1 MPSYAAGPRPA
12 TVRLAQTSSQCI
24 KETFNRYLPLPS
36 SATRPANSV
45 APKPQIIA
53 RNRVRPRRSHKPS
66 RSNLH
71 SAPQPPASLTAVSFP
86 GGFRTPAP
94 VQAAS
99 SRWAV
104 IRNPSQTRHIHDV
117 RAMSACAPTP
127 EVSLRRGEP
136 TRWAMNDPCIATNS
150 EPFRRSLTAVI
161 LYAAGRRSPI
171 TPTSGAAPSPPS
183 DRAYRSLR

>member
-71 SAPQPPASLTAVSFP
+71 SAPQPPVSLTAVSFP

-104 IRNPSQTRHIHDV
+104 IRNPSQTATWQQV
-117 RAMSACAPTP
+117 RATSALPPQSRHALTRLARQFRAISRPH
-127 EVSLRRGEP
+127 LRRS
-136 TRWAMNDPCIATNS
+136 RI
-150 EPFRRSLTAVI
+150 
-161 LYAAGRRSPI
+161 RSPSHDHKI
-171 TPTSGAAPSPPS
+171 EIA
-183 DRAYRSLR
+183 SLC

>member
-104 IRNPSQTRHIHDV
+104 IRNPSQQQTHAAQQINFIIRSP
-117 RAMSACAPTP
+117 RQLGQASKLESYGRGMSAYLVPDEPQDVCARYGGHRVEFRSHPP
-127 EVSLRRGEP
+127 RFPRDRGEQ
-136 TRWAMNDPCIATNS
+136 
-150 EPFRRSLTAVI
+150 
-161 LYAAGRRSPI
+161 AGRHR
-171 TPTSGAAPSPPS
+171 
-183 DRAYRSLR
+183 

>member
-24 KETFNRYLPLPS
+24 KETLNRYLPLPS
-36 SATRPANSV
+36 SATKPANSV

-71 SAPQPPASLTAVSFP
+71 SAPQPPVSLTAVSFP

-99 SRWAV
+99 SRWAA
-104 IRNPSQTRHIHDV
+104 IRNPSHEQTSAADLFCQNCLASSAAFFVPASI
-117 RAMSACAPTP
+117 MSTAWPSHVC
-127 EVSLRRGEP
+127 S
-136 TRWAMNDPCIATNS
+136 S
-150 EPFRRSLTAVI
+150 ESVTTSLTPMN
-161 LYAAGRRSPI
+161 RSQNSTYP
-171 TPTSGAAPSPPS
+171 
-183 DRAYRSLR
+183 LRCWNPGC

>member
-71 SAPQPPASLTAVSFP
+71 SAPQPPVSLTAVSFP

-99 SRWAV
+99 SRWPSSEILHKLRHGSKSAPLPLFARKSRHALTRLARQFRATE
-104 IRNPSQTRHIHDV
+104 RNRSRG
-117 RAMSACAPTP
+117 RA
-127 EVSLRRGEP
+127 LRA
-136 TRWAMNDPCIATNS
+136 RWC
-150 EPFRRSLTAVI
+150 
-161 LYAAGRRSPI
+161 
-171 TPTSGAAPSPPS
+171 
-183 DRAYRSLR
+183 LRLMGSR

>member
-24 KETFNRYLPLPS
+24 KETFNRFLPLPS

-104 IRNPSQTRHIHDV
+104 IRNPSQQ
-117 RAMSACAPTP
+117 
-127 EVSLRRGEP
+127 
-136 TRWAMNDPCIATNS
+136 
-150 EPFRRSLTAVI
+150 RSLNCPTLRTLI
-161 LYAAGRRSPI
+161 FGWRSVWVML
-171 TPTSGAAPSPPS
+171 AAPFVLVAGEQYASA
-183 DRAYRSLR
+183 RLALCRRRERTGG

>member
-24 KETFNRYLPLPS
+24 KETLNRYLPLPS
-36 SATRPANSV
+36 SATKPTNSV

-104 IRNPSQTRHIHDV
+104 IRNPSQERTHAPQQNVLLNYLIGTDQQRLRH
-117 RAMSACAPTP
+117 
-127 EVSLRRGEP
+127 GE
-136 TRWAMNDPCIATNS
+136 
-150 EPFRRSLTAVI
+150 
-161 LYAAGRRSPI
+161 
-171 TPTSGAAPSPPS
+171 
-183 DRAYRSLR
+183 

>member
-24 KETFNRYLPLPS
+24 KETLNRYLPLPS

-99 SRWAV
+99 SRV
-104 IRNPSQTRHIHDV
+104 GRH
-117 RAMSACAPTP
+117 PKPFT
-127 EVSLRRGEP
+127 
-136 TRWAMNDPCIATNS
+136 IATGRGKLQRPASVRNA
-150 EPFRRSLTAVI
+150 PLATVGPKK
-161 LYAAGRRSPI
+161 AACRDGPMSDIAASYSIISSARPA
-171 TPTSGAAPSPPS
+171 TSVGSSVPVP
-183 DRAYRSLR
+183 

>member
-24 KETFNRYLPLPS
+24 KETLNRYLPLPS
-36 SATRPANSV
+36 SATKPANSL

-53 RNRVRPRRSHKPS
+53 RNRVRPRRSRKPS

-71 SAPQPPASLTAVSFP
+71 SAPQPPVSLTAVSFP

-99 SRWAV
+99 SRWAI
-104 IRNPSQTRHIHDV
+104 IRNPSQFLPRAPAANDV
-117 RAMSACAPTP
+117 RGCNALLDHLVGATKQRQR
-127 EVSLRRGEP
+127 EGE
-136 TRWAMNDPCIATNS
+136 TERLGGLKIDNELDFCKQ
-150 EPFRRSLTAVI
+150 LDGQV
-161 LYAAGRRSPI
+161 
-171 TPTSGAAPSPPS
+171 
-183 DRAYRSLR
+183 

>member
-24 KETFNRYLPLPS
+24 KETLNRYLPLPS
-36 SATRPANSV
+36 SATKPANSV

-71 SAPQPPASLTAVSFP
+71 SAPQPPVSLTAVSFP

-104 IRNPSQTRHIHDV
+104 IRNPSQNCRATSLNARQLYLQERTRLAPRHPVKRPIFGGQSVPTLPDQRQTSV
-117 RAMSACAPTP
+117 CSAIARAS
-127 EVSLRRGEP
+127 S
-136 TRWAMNDPCIATNS
+136 
-150 EPFRRSLTAVI
+150 
-161 LYAAGRRSPI
+161 
-171 TPTSGAAPSPPS
+171 TSIP
-183 DRAYRSLR
+183 R

>member
-12 TVRLAQTSSQCI
+12 IVRLAQTSNQCI
-24 KETFNRYLPLPS
+24 KETLNRYLPLPS
-36 SATRPANSV
+36 SATKPANSL

-71 SAPQPPASLTAVSFP
+71 SAPQPPVSLTAVSFP

-104 IRNPSQTRHIHDV
+104 IRNPSQRRRFEHARET
-117 RAMSACAPTP
+117 SAIAPIATQ
-127 EVSLRRGEP
+127 SLHRGNRRRGP
-136 TRWAMNDPCIATNS
+136 RSGHFGHCKKATRCRVDSQA
-150 EPFRRSLTAVI
+150 F
-161 LYAAGRRSPI
+161 
-171 TPTSGAAPSPPS
+171 
-183 DRAYRSLR
+183 

>member
-45 APKPQIIA
+45 ALKPQIIA

-71 SAPQPPASLTAVSFP
+71 SAPQPPVSLTAVSFP

-94 VQAAS
+94 VQADRPDGPSSETLHTRRPTALQQSNYSITSSAVAS
-99 SRWAV
+99 STCGMVRPSALAV
-104 IRNPSQTRHIHDV
+104 
-117 RAMSACAPTP
+117 
-127 EVSLRRGEP
+127 LRLITSSNLVGSS
-136 TRWAMNDPCIATNS
+136 I
-150 EPFRRSLTAVI
+150 
-161 LYAAGRRSPI
+161 GRSPGLAPFKI
-171 TPTSGAAPSPPS
+171 LSTKLATRRKPSETSIP
-183 DRAYRSLR
+183 

>member
-104 IRNPSQTRHIHDV
+104 IRNPSQQRTLMIPDAAIANRSMLAVDEAGVNDCLGAVHSGD
-117 RAMSACAPTP
+117 TP
-127 EVSLRRGEP
+127 QCTCFFHSRTHSSVTLE
-136 TRWAMNDPCIATNS
+136 
-150 EPFRRSLTAVI
+150 LTE
-161 LYAAGRRSPI
+161 LG
-171 TPTSGAAPSPPS
+171 PSS
-183 DRAYRSLR
+183 

>member
-24 KETFNRYLPLPS
+24 KEILNRYLALPS

-99 SRWAV
+99 SRLAV
-104 IRNPSQTRHIHDV
+104 IRNPSQLRTCRCIAVHRRFGRRTRHSRRV
-117 RAMSACAPTP
+117 LGVGAPVHFTGLLP
-127 EVSLRRGEP
+127 RVDPGLSSRGVGSIC
-136 TRWAMNDPCIATNS
+136 R
-150 EPFRRSLTAVI
+150 
-161 LYAAGRRSPI
+161 
-171 TPTSGAAPSPPS
+171 
-183 DRAYRSLR
+183 

>member
-71 SAPQPPASLTAVSFP
+71 SAPQPPVSLTAVSFP

-94 VQAAS
+94 VQADRPDGPSSETLHTSGPPHCSKGDQVPCRSGGTESSQPTIPMQHRSTSMRVAS
-99 SRWAV
+99 RQWTQ
-104 IRNPSQTRHIHDV
+104 P
-117 RAMSACAPTP
+117 
-127 EVSLRRGEP
+127 
-136 TRWAMNDPCIATNS
+136 
-150 EPFRRSLTAVI
+150 
-161 LYAAGRRSPI
+161 RSPM
-171 TPTSGAAPSPPS
+171 PVAQQ
-183 DRAYRSLR
+183 

>member
-24 KETFNRYLPLPS
+24 KETLNRYLPLPS

-104 IRNPSQTRHIHDV
+104 IRNPSHELPRHLAE
-117 RAMSACAPTP
+117 RASVLPPKA
-127 EVSLRRGEP
+127 
-136 TRWAMNDPCIATNS
+136 
-150 EPFRRSLTAVI
+150 
-161 LYAAGRRSPI
+161 
-171 TPTSGAAPSPPS
+171 AAPSRDQGGRGGPAADPCSAKNFHQQGDISRPLGAPKIS
-183 DRAYRSLR
+183 DAGIVAC

>member
-24 KETFNRYLPLPS
+24 KETLNRYLPLPS
-36 SATRPANSV
+36 SATKPANSV

-71 SAPQPPASLTAVSFP
+71 SAPQPPVSLTAVSFP

-99 SRWAV
+99 SRWAI
-104 IRNPSQTRHIHDV
+104 IRNPSHKLPWMTFGDT
-117 RAMSACAPTP
+117 SAHPPISDYTLRCDNDEAFRKRK
-127 EVSLRRGEP
+127 SQDLRRQVGQQRP
-136 TRWAMNDPCIATNS
+136 GLLQIARIEADS
-150 EPFRRSLTAVI
+150 
-161 LYAAGRRSPI
+161 AGR
-171 TPTSGAAPSPPS
+171 
-183 DRAYRSLR
+183 

>member
-24 KETFNRYLPLPS
+24 KETLNRYLPLPS
-36 SATRPANSV
+36 SATKPANSV

-71 SAPQPPASLTAVSFP
+71 SAPQPPVSLTAVSFP

-104 IRNPSQTRHIHDV
+104 IRNPSHELPSADLY
-117 RAMSACAPTP
+117 AMSIHPRLSDVLFCRARCSDVPNAMPLLFCAKPGNLSP
-127 EVSLRRGEP
+127 SLRIEESGEK
-136 TRWAMNDPCIATNS
+136 
-150 EPFRRSLTAVI
+150 
-161 LYAAGRRSPI
+161 Y
-171 TPTSGAAPSPPS
+171 
-183 DRAYRSLR
+183 

>member
-24 KETFNRYLPLPS
+24 KETLNRYLPLPS
-36 SATRPANSV
+36 SATKPANSV

-71 SAPQPPASLTAVSFP
+71 SAPQPPVSLTAVSFP

-104 IRNPSQTRHIHDV
+104 IRNPSHQRLFKRKSRT
-117 RAMSACAPTP
+117 SAFPP
-127 EVSLRRGEP
+127 IPDISLRR
-136 TRWAMNDPCIATNS
+136 TAWRAI
-150 EPFRRSLTAVI
+150 SLTRDEARRIAANIAKLPQPPAPPIKARPTFGVRPQSTVRDQAV
-161 LYAAGRRSPI
+161 G
-171 TPTSGAAPSPPS
+171 
-183 DRAYRSLR
+183 

>member
-104 IRNPSQTRHIHDV
+104 IRNPSQKRISSVASKQAAV
-117 RAMSACAPTP
+117 RCSAYKFLNFRDDASRFCGTKIDADGPNSP
-127 EVSLRRGEP
+127 QNEKHFLLRGQL
-136 TRWAMNDPCIATNS
+136 C
-150 EPFRRSLTAVI
+150 
-161 LYAAGRRSPI
+161 
-171 TPTSGAAPSPPS
+171 
-183 DRAYRSLR
+183 

>member
-24 KETFNRYLPLPS
+24 KETLNRYLPLPS
-36 SATRPANSV
+36 SATKPANSV

-71 SAPQPPASLTAVSFP
+71 SAPQPPVSLTAVSFP

-104 IRNPSQTRHIHDV
+104 IRNPSQKATCR
-117 RAMSACAPTP
+117 TP
-127 EVSLRRGEP
+127 AFSLYDPPGNIAQGLVVGASLRQDGLT
-136 TRWAMNDPCIATNS
+136 TRLDLAKLRCHRWKASQNADAMVPDDDALCA
-150 EPFRRSLTAVI
+150 R
-161 LYAAGRRSPI
+161 AGRAVLGRPI
-171 TPTSGAAPSPPS
+171 RG
-183 DRAYRSLR
+183 RRL

>member
-1 MPSYAAGPRPA
+1 
-12 TVRLAQTSSQCI
+12 AQTSSQCI

-45 APKPQIIA
+45 SPKPQIIA
-53 RNRVRPRRSHKPS
+53 RNRARPRRSHKPS

-104 IRNPSQTRHIHDV
+104 IRNPSQEATSHMFFQCLRKNFLCKPLHVEGDGF
-117 RAMSACAPTP
+117 
-127 EVSLRRGEP
+127 SL
-136 TRWAMNDPCIATNS
+136 AN
-150 EPFRRSLTAVI
+150 
-161 LYAAGRRSPI
+161 RSP
-171 TPTSGAAPSPPS
+171 
-183 DRAYRSLR
+183 L

>member
-12 TVRLAQTSSQCI
+12 IVRLAQTSNQCI
-24 KETFNRYLPLPS
+24 KETLNRYLPLPS
-36 SATRPANSV
+36 SATKPANSLT
-45 APKPQIIA
+45 PKPQIIA

-71 SAPQPPASLTAVSFP
+71 SAPQPPVSLTAVSFP

-104 IRNPSQTRHIHDV
+104 IRNPSHERPIDGGLDG
-117 RAMSACAPTP
+117 SAYPPIAT
-127 EVSLRRGEP
+127 VSLH
-136 TRWAMNDPCIATNS
+136 
-150 EPFRRSLTAVI
+150 
-161 LYAAGRRSPI
+161 
-171 TPTSGAAPSPPS
+171 
-183 DRAYRSLR
+183 

>member
-24 KETFNRYLPLPS
+24 KETLNRYLPLPS

-71 SAPQPPASLTAVSFP
+71 SAP
-86 GGFRTPAP
+86 
-94 VQAAS
+94 
-99 SRWAV
+99 
-104 IRNPSQTRHIHDV
+104 
-117 RAMSACAPTP
+117 PTP
-127 EVSLRRGEP
+127 RIPYRGFLP
-136 TRWAMNDPCIATNS
+136 WRLSDAGPGASRIVPMGRHPK
-150 EPFRRSLTAVI
+150 PFTKTVI
-161 LYAAGRRSPI
+161 GPLSK
-171 TPTSGAAPSPPS
+171 S
-183 DRAYRSLR
+183 DRDTVTLIQIRRRQELSWNADWLRSWPLTRSVIAG